1 MHIKKGKTKLVLG
14 TNKKKTKKTC
24 GIQFIKHVLF

>member
-14 TNKKKTKKTC
+14 TNKKKKQKKR